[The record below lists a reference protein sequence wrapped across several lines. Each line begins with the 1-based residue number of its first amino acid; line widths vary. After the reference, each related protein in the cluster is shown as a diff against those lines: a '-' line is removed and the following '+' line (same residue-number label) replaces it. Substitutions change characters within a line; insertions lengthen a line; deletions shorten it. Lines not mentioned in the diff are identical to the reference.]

1 MWLISKPVSKTATTR
16 PWPLIPLSQRGWTL
30 ISEFSSLTLFGLV
43 FGAIVVSAV
52 LLVVTSLLAG
62 VPLAWVLLFCFTST
76 FSACGVDWI
85 VFSAFFSIVFSGAGV
100 ASVVLAWVVETT
112 GVAVFSTSAA
122 SAPFWAATANPAPTN
137 TENVPT
143 LNFFTVYFNTLFLN

>member
-16 PWPLIPLSQRGWTL
+16 PCPLIPLSQRGWTL

-62 VPLAWVLLFCFTST
+62 VPLAWALLFCFTST

-122 SAPFWAATANPAPTN
+122 SAPFWDATANPAPTN
-137 TENVPT
+137 TENNPT
-143 LNFFTVYFNTLFLN
+143 LYFLNEYFFRSFSI